1 MFFHVI
7 LTSDCNLQCK
17 YCFGESLDDFDEEF
31 GEEDIEVDYELPRK
45 LNYDVT
51 LLGRFCRFDA
61 ECVLTFYG
69 GEPLLQMDRL
79 REIMDKVSPK
89 HYMMQTN
96 GLLLDKLEP
105 KYVNRFHT
113 LLVSIDGEMT
123 LTDHYRGKGTFR
135 KVVDNLKLI
144 KQSGFD
150 GELIARMTIME
161 QTDIERQVKW
171 LLNNPE
177 FSFTSIH
184 WQLNAG
190 FWGNDYQRRNF
201 EEWAKT
207 SYVPGVAAL
216 ADFWVDQM
224 EQRGLILKLYPL
236 LGIAWSLLNGE
247 RNSLM
252 RCGGGWI
259 NYAIQTDGYILPCPT
274 MWGMKKY
281 YLGHIKDADPLNLPK
296 LFVKNKPCVDCKIL
310 NVCGGR
316 CLYTNITKRWTDE
329 AYSKV
334 CFTVANL
341 IESVEVEIPR
351 IRRLIRDGKIRMADF
366 DYVKYNG
373 AEIIP

>member
-17 YCFGESLDDFDEEF
+17 YCFGESLDDFDEDF
-31 GEEDIEVDYELPRK
+31 GDDIEIDYNLPRSI
-45 LNYDVT
+45 NYDLA
-51 LLGRFCRFDA
+51 LLDRFCRQDP

-69 GEPLLQMDRL
+69 GEPLMQIDKLRQIMDR
-79 REIMDKVSPK
+79 MQPK

-105 KYVNRFHT
+105 RYVNRFHT
-113 LLVSIDGEMT
+113 LLVSIDGEEA

-135 KVVDNLKLI
+135 KVIDNLKLI
-144 KQSGFD
+144 KQNGFQ

-161 QTDIERQVKW
+161 QTDIDKQVKW
-171 LLNNPE
+171 LLNNEE

-190 FWGNDYQRRNF
+190 FWGNDYQRRSF
-201 EEWAKT
+201 EAWTKT
-207 SYVPGVAAL
+207 SYVPGVDAL
-216 ADFWVDQM
+216 THFWVDQM
-224 EQRGLILKLYPL
+224 EEKGVVLKLYPL
-236 LGIAWSLLNGE
+236 LGIANSLLHE
-247 RNSLM
+247 EKDCLM

-259 NYAIQTDGYILPCPT
+259 NYAIQTDGYIIPCPT
-274 MWGMKKY
+274 MWGMKAH
-281 YLGHIKDADPLNLPK
+281 YLGHIKDTDPLQLPK
-296 LFVKNKPCVDCKIL
+296 RFVEEKPCSECKIL
-310 NVCGGR
+310 GICGGR

-334 CFTVANL
+334 CYTVERL
-341 IESVEVEIPR
+341 IESVESEIPR
-351 IRRLIRDGKIRMADF
+351 MKQLLDSGRIALDDF

>member
-1 MFFHVI
+1 
-7 LTSDCNLQCK
+7 
-17 YCFGESLDDFDEEF
+17 
-31 GEEDIEVDYELPRK
+31 
-45 LNYDVT
+45 
-51 LLGRFCRFDA
+51 
-61 ECVLTFYG
+61 
-69 GEPLLQMDRL
+69 
-79 REIMDKVSPK
+79 
-89 HYMMQTN
+89 
-96 GLLLDKLEP
+96 
-105 KYVNRFHT
+105 
-113 LLVSIDGEMT
+113 LLVSIDGEEP

-135 KVVDNLKLI
+135 KVIDNLKLI
-144 KQSGFD
+144 KQNGFGGD
-150 GELIARMTIME
+150 LIARMTIME
-161 QTDIERQVKW
+161 QTDVERQVKW

-224 EQRGLILKLYPL
+224 KQKGLVLKMYPL
-236 LGIAWSLLNGE
+236 LGIAESLLHGE
-247 RNSLM
+247 KKCLM

-259 NYAIQTDGYILPCPT
+259 NYAIQTDGYIIPCPT

-281 YLGHIKDADPLNLPK
+281 YMGHIKDANPLLLPK
-296 LFVKNKPCVDCKIL
+296 LFVANKPCTECSIL
-310 NVCGGR
+310 SVCGGR

-334 CFTVANL
+334 CFTVAKL
-341 IESVEVEIPR
+341 IESVEAEMPR
-351 IRRLIRDGKIRMADF
+351 IRRLISGGKIRMADF

>member
-31 GEEDIEVDYELPRK
+31 GDDIEVDYDLPRK
-45 LNYDVT
+45 LNYDLS
-51 LLGRFCRFDA
+51 LLDRFCRQDPD
-61 ECVLTFYG
+61 CVLTFYG
-69 GEPLLQMDRL
+69 GEPLLQLDKL
-79 REIMDKVSPK
+79 REIMDRVQPK

-113 LLVSIDGEMT
+113 LLVSIDGEEA

-135 KVVDNLKLI
+135 KVIDNLKLI
-144 KQSGFD
+144 RSNGFR

-161 QTDIERQVKW
+161 QTDIEKEVKW
-171 LLNNPE
+171 LLCNDE

-201 EEWAKT
+201 EEWTKN
-207 SYVPGVAAL
+207 SYIPGVDAL
-216 ADFWVDQM
+216 VHYWVDQM
-224 EQRGLILKLYPL
+224 GQKGMVMKLYPL
-236 LGIAWSLLNGE
+236 LGIAESLLHEEKNC
-247 RNSLM
+247 LM

-259 NYAIQTDGYILPCPT
+259 NYAIQTDGYIMPCPT

-281 YLGHIKDADPLNLPK
+281 YLGHIRDANPLQLPK
-296 LFVKNKPCVDCKIL
+296 LFVQEKPCVNCSIL
-310 NVCGGR
+310 GLCGGR
-316 CLYTNITKRWTDE
+316 CLYTNITKRWTDQ
-329 AYSKV
+329 AYSKL
-334 CFTVANL
+334 CDTVQKL
-341 IESVEVEIPR
+341 IDSVNAEIPR
-351 IRRLIRDGKIRMADF
+351 IRQLISEGKISISDF
-366 DYVKYNG
+366 DYMKYNG